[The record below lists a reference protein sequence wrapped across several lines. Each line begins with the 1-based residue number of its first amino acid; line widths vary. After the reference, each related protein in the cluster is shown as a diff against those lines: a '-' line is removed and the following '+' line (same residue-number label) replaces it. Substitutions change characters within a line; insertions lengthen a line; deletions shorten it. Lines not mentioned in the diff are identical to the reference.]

1 MITIEINKYLT
12 LAIAV
17 GVLMLGQ
24 FLRKR
29 IRFLET
35 FCIPAPVVG
44 GLVVAIISCIL

>member
-35 FCIPAPVVG
+35 FCIPAGFTWSLWCSLFQSP
-44 GLVVAIISCIL
+44 